1 MKVSDSS
8 AGGEAGQFHTTRW
21 TLVMACAQQSPT
33 GQAALAAL
41 CQVYWYPL
49 YTFAR
54 RRGHSPHDA
63 QDLTRGFFL
72 HLLEHR
78 ALSQVDRLRG
88 KFQSF
93 LLACF
98 QNYLSVE
105 AQRAHAHKRGG
116 QHQVVSLDLENAE
129 NRRRLEPA
137 DHLTNSATTDQLQIQ
152 EQSFG
157 ESKTNQTTPRVSA
170 SEADREPAE
179 RDQMARGT
187 TAARRIPGGFSL
199 KSAEEPP
206 TVSLELEVARWYAPQ
221 A

>member
-1 MKVSDSS
+1 MRASDNS
-8 AGGEAGQFHTTRW
+8 AGDEAGQFHTTRW
-21 TLVMACAQQSPT
+21 TLVMASAREQSRT
-33 GQAALAAL
+33 GQATLAAL
-41 CQVYWYPL
+41 CQIYWYPL

-63 QDLTRGFFL
+63 QDLTQGFFL

-78 ALSQVDRLRG
+78 ALARLIG
-88 KFQSF
+88 SEASF
-93 LLACF
+93 NRFCWPVF

-105 AQRAHAHKRGG
+105 AQRALAHKRVG
-116 QHQVVSLDLENAE
+116 QHQVVSLDLENAK
-129 NRRRLEPA
+129 NRYRLEPA

-199 KSAEEPP
+199 KRA
-206 TVSLELEVARWYAPQ
+206 
-221 A
+221 